1 MDDCCDSVALPVSS
15 TPSNKKPKFQCLF
28 PKNGHLQKYADRLE
42 TFTESINWP
51 GARIKATCGEFA
63 DANFY
68 YLFYR
73 DRVKGFYCNGGL
85 KNWEP
90 TDDSFQEH
98 AKWYPLCE
106 YILKKRGVEFAKNE
120 VKKHL
125 DLKRP
130 IITNPASVQLVGDLI
145 KYLKPQPELQ
155 TSPAFTDSRKL
166 KTWQSINNEM
176 DHGENVRILKT
187 LGFGEAK
194 IRRVLTQ
201 RYEEHDNNFYNCN
214 DFLQALLDVPEDR
227 QMNLAEARKIVEEEG
242 KRKSY
247 WKEERDVVFKP
258 CKHLGVCFQCSEF
271 LTRCNI
277 CDVKIDRK
285 VRVYRS

>member
-1 MDDCCDSVALPVSS
+1 MGDCCDSIALPVSS

-28 PKNGHLQKYADRLE
+28 PRNGHLKKYADQLE
-42 TFTESINWP
+42 TFTELINWP
-51 GARIKATCGEFA
+51 NAQIKATCRGFA
-63 DANFY
+63 DTGFY
-68 YLFYR
+68 YLGDR
-73 DRVKGFYCNGGL
+73 DRVKCFYCNGGL

-90 TDDSFQEH
+90 TDDPFQEH

-106 YILKKRGVEFAKNE
+106 YILKKRGVAFVKNE

-125 DLKRP
+125 DLKRS
-130 IITNPASVQLVGDLI
+130 IITNLASVQLVGDLI

-155 TSPAFTDSRKL
+155 TLAFTNSRIL
-166 KTWQSINNEM
+166 KMWQSINNEI
-176 DHGENVRILKT
+176 DHGENVKILKT

-201 RYEEHDNNFYNCN
+201 RYEEQDNNFYYFY
-214 DFLQALLDVPEDR
+214 DFLQVLLDAPEDR
-227 QMNLAEARKIVEEEG
+227 QMTLAEARKIEEEEG
-242 KRKSY
+242 KCKRCK
-247 WKEERDVVFKP
+247 KEERDMVFKP
-258 CKHLGVCFQCSEF
+258 PKYLRVCFQCSEF